1 MLRRKLILALG
12 ALVVLLLIAAIVAM
26 LLLQNV
32 LEDLDHVNSSAM
44 AGTTKTSALGLTI
57 TNIEAELNDI
67 RLREE
72 AHLDDLIDA
81 VETLRR
87 QVEDLGGFAVV
98 RTEAGVHYRR
108 LLELVP
114 QFIEHVGNLA
124 TTRDPALS
132 AVHADQA
139 MTASTAIRREISAIH
154 QVAQAHVEKEQLAAT
169 TKFRWVVIGVAIVF
183 LAVINLSILAL
194 LRASTIILRPVDRL
208 VEASRR
214 LAREEFDYRVDVAQ
228 HDEFDELALAFNRLA
243 GQLQF
248 NEQRKI
254 ETLQHVARTLNHELN
269 NAVSIIELQLSRLAR
284 NSGGGQSLAE
294 PLEQIHQ
301 TLERM
306 SRTVDALKRIRR
318 IVLTDYLEGVKML
331 DLQRSVEGA
340 PSPAEPASDPEDT
353 GG

>member
-1 MLRRKLILALG
+1 MLRRKLIIALG
-12 ALVVLLLIAAIVAM
+12 TLVVLLVIAAIAAL
-26 LLLQNV
+26 LLLQSV
-32 LEDLDHVNSSAM
+32 LADLDHVSGTAM
-44 AGTTKTSALGLTI
+44 AGTTKTCALGLTI

-67 RLREE
+67 RAREE

-81 VETLRR
+81 VERLRR
-87 QVEDLGGFAVV
+87 QVEELGGFYVV
-98 RTEAGVHYRR
+98 ELDATEHYQR
-108 LLELVP
+108 LLALVP
-114 QFIEHVGNLA
+114 GFIDHVGSLA
-124 TTRDPALS
+124 TTRDGELS
-132 AVHADQA
+132 AIHAEKA
-139 MTASTAIRREISAIH
+139 MAASTAMRREISAIH
-154 QVAQAHVEKEQLAAT
+154 QIAQAHVEKEQLAAT

-183 LAVINLSILAL
+183 LAVINLSIVAL

-214 LAREEFDYRVDVAQ
+214 LAREEFTHRVEVTQ

-243 GQLQF
+243 EQLQL
-248 NEQRKI
+248 NEERKI
-254 ETLQHVARTLNHELN
+254 ETLQQVARTLNHELN
-269 NAVSIIELQLSRLAR
+269 NAISIIELQLSRLAR
-284 NSGGGQSLAE
+284 SSDGNQSMAE

-340 PSPAEPASDPEDT
+340 PSPAEPVSEHESK
-353 GG
+353 G

>member
-1 MLRRKLILALG
+1 MLRRKLIIALG
-12 ALVVLLLIAAIVAM
+12 ALVALLLVAAIVAM

-32 LEDLDHVNSSAM
+32 LEDLDHVSNTAM
-44 AGTTKTSALGLTI
+44 VGTTRTGDLGLTI
-57 TNIEAELNDI
+57 TRIEAELNEI
-67 RLREE
+67 RLRKKT
-72 AHLDDLIDA
+72 HLDDLINA
-81 VETLRR
+81 VERLMR
-87 QVEDLGGFAVV
+87 QVEELGDFYVV
-98 RTEAGVHYRR
+98 KTEATEHHER
-108 LLELVP
+108 LLTLVP
-114 QFIEHVGNLA
+114 AFVEHVGSLA
-124 TTRDPALS
+124 TTRDPELS
-132 AVHADQA
+132 AIHADQA
-139 MTASTAIRREISAIH
+139 MAASTAMRREVAAIH
-154 QVAQAHVEKEQLAAT
+154 QMAQEHVGREQLAAT

-214 LAREEFDYRVDVAQ
+214 LAREEFDHRVEVAQ
-228 HDEFDELALAFNRLA
+228 HDEFDELALAFNHLA
-243 GQLQF
+243 EQLQL

-269 NAVSIIELQLSRLAR
+269 NAVAIIELQLSRLAR
-284 NSGGGQSLAE
+284 SSDANQSMAE
-294 PLEQIHQ
+294 PLEEIHR

-331 DLQRSVEGA
+331 DLERSVEGA
-340 PSPAEPASDPEDT
+340 AGHAESASDPGR